1 MQRCVCEPRSS
12 TVMTWEEQARR
23 VRQTQSK
30 LDAKLLA
37 YSHYVSDIV
46 RDPQRAQGE
55 TVGAVSLDMSGTSRA
70 SLSADGVTGGLNS
83 AAMEA
88 EIQDL
93 LVQYADDQ
101 EELSRSINDMAD
113 PLLPPSQTQ
122 LRTVQRHRELLVE
135 SERDFFR
142 SKTSL
147 RQALDR
153 QQLLGHIRDDIE
165 QAYAT
170 QSEFRAQRDTL
181 SSIHGR
187 LTSITG
193 QVPGLQSLISLIAR
207 RRRRDNVILALV
219 IGICLVLLLWT
230 GTRRT

>member
-1 MQRCVCEPRSS
+1 MQVNACTPRSS
-12 TVMTWEEQARR
+12 TVMAWEELARR

-37 YSHYVSDIV
+37 YSHYVSDVV
-46 RDPQRAQGE
+46 RDPQRAHGAPAC
-55 TVGAVSLDMSGTSRA
+55 AVSLDMSGNSRA
-70 SLSADGVTGGLNS
+70 SFSTDGSDS

-88 EIQDL
+88 AIQEL

-101 EELSRSINDMAD
+101 EDLSRSMNDMAD

-153 QQLLGHIRDDIE
+153 QQLLGHVRDDID

-170 QSEFRAQRDTL
+170 QAEFRAQRDTL
-181 SSIHGR
+181 SNTLTR

-207 RRRRDNVILALV
+207 RRRRDTVILALV
-219 IGICLVLLLWT
+219 LGVCLVLLLWT
-230 GTRRT
+230 GFRHT

>member
-1 MQRCVCEPRSS
+1 MA
-12 TVMTWEEQARR
+12 WEEQARR
-23 VRQTQSK
+23 VRQTQAK

-46 RDPQRAQGE
+46 RDPQCAQG
-55 TVGAVSLDMSGTSRA
+55 TPAGAVSLDMSGTSHA
-70 SLSADGVTGGLNS
+70 SSSADGAAGGS

-88 EIQDL
+88 EIQEL

-101 EELSRSINDMAD
+101 EDLSRSLNDAAD

-153 QQLLGHIRDDIE
+153 QQLLGHVRDDIE
-165 QAYAT
+165 YVKLA
-170 QSEFRAQRDTL
+170 E
-181 SSIHGR
+181 
-187 LTSITG
+187 LTA
-193 QVPGLQSLISLIAR
+193 AR
-207 RRRRDNVILALV
+207 TVHSMRQMCRP
-219 IGICLVLLLWT
+219 T
-230 GTRRT
+230 

>member
-165 QAYAT
+165 YV
-170 QSEFRAQRDTL
+170 SD
-181 SSIHGR
+181 
-187 LTSITG
+187 
-193 QVPGLQSLISLIAR
+193 
-207 RRRRDNVILALV
+207 
-219 IGICLVLLLWT
+219 C
-230 GTRRT
+230 